1 MADGPT
7 TKEVYYRVCSET
19 KREPDGEILAVL
31 NHAIDQQILWVD
43 VFLCFEVSCF
53 SGLSE
58 TRTVF
63 RWFRMLQFQC
73 TLQNTYMCEPTH
85 MSMALKL
92 YRRYQ
97 NSKLAT
103 RYIGCMTIPCSF
115 SIAVPT
121 HIYVEDLSWQINLP
135 LVRAPFTFG
144 LLSFFCTNFQRS
156 DRILHTEVACK

>member
-7 TKEVYYRVCSET
+7 TKEVYYRVCLET

-63 RWFRMLQFQC
+63 RWFRML
-73 TLQNTYMCEPTH
+73 
-85 MSMALKL
+85 
-92 YRRYQ
+92 
-97 NSKLAT
+97 
-103 RYIGCMTIPCSF
+103 
-115 SIAVPT
+115 
-121 HIYVEDLSWQINLP
+121 
-135 LVRAPFTFG
+135 
-144 LLSFFCTNFQRS
+144 
-156 DRILHTEVACK
+156 